1 MIRAGRKFSVTV
13 AYAAAN
19 RAYAVP
25 VQAHPGTTLEEAIRR
40 SGLLSLCPEIDL
52 AANAV
57 GVFGKRRPLSYLLSP
72 DDRVDSVPLPKGE
85 GSEERAPSSPSPSG
99 RGLG

>member
-1 MIRAGRKFSVTV
+1 VIRAGRKFSVTV

-72 DDRVDSVPLPKGE
+72 DDRVEIYRPLCMDPKE
-85 GSEERAPSSPSPSG
+85 ARRR
-99 RGLG
+99 RGARP